1 MARKIAPRPRID
13 RRFESSLVQLEITNV
28 SKAGATCQ
36 RERTEAIYEQR
47 DWGSF
52 MGFCIVN
59 DEILEMG
66 KECDRELGMS
76 VFGGSRRG
84 CFASFP
90 RERLDMREG
99 KAHDHSLHR
108 YKQSLVT
115 SRKSNSE
122 QLAA

>member
-47 DWGSF
+47 DWGRF
-52 MGFCIVN
+52 IGFCIVN

-76 VFGGSRRG
+76 VLVG
-84 CFASFP
+84 A
-90 RERLDMREG
+90 G
-99 KAHDHSLHR
+99 KAVLLPSHGKDLILEKERHMIIYS
-108 YKQSLVT
+108 T
-115 SRKSNSE
+115 
-122 QLAA
+122 